1 MGNPYDVVEPD
12 ELVKL
17 RRSIEKLVL
26 QRRKDDR
33 PEFAPLHVALHTKV
47 QNIAIRGRLSDVL
60 EIHELAQRKGLR
72 LVGSR
77 SEDENEDGET
87 YATVWYELDK
97 RPETRP
103 DDLGL
108 LEPTRDK

>member
-1 MGNPYDVVEPD
+1 M
-12 ELVKL
+12 KL
-17 RRSIEKLVL
+17 RRSIDKLVL

-47 QNIAIRGRLSDVL
+47 QNIAVRGRLSDLL

-77 SEDENEDGET
+77 SDKNEDGEA

-97 RPETRP
+97 RPKTRP

-108 LEPTRDK
+108 LESK

>member
-17 RRSIEKLVL
+17 RQSIDKLVL
-26 QRRKDDR
+26 QRRKDDC
-33 PEFAPLHVALHTKV
+33 PEFAPMHLGVHTMV
-47 QNIAIRGRLSDVL
+47 QNIAVRGRLSDLL
-60 EIHELAQRKGLR
+60 EIHELAKRKGLR

-77 SEDENEDGET
+77 SEEENDEA

-103 DDLGL
+103 DDLDL
-108 LEPTRDK
+108 LEGK